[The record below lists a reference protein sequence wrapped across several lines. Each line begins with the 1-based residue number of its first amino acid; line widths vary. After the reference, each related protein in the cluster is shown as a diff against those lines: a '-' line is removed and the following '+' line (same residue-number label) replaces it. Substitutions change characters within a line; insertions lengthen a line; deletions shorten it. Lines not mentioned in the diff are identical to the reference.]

1 MRTLFSWLASRRI
14 QYIAGGL
21 LLFFI
26 FFAVLRAIFYYG
38 FSGVP
43 GKTTVPAV
51 DIWNTIGIGLRFDL
65 RVAILLMIIPGLLL
79 LLPWLNAL
87 RMKWLRWV
95 MRVYLVVA
103 LLAMLLVAAFD
114 FGHYQY
120 LGTRLN
126 ATVFRFLGNTDIS
139 LDMVWQSYPV
149 IQITLG
155 ILLGTAVF
163 TWLFIKLEAFTLQR
177 KATRIGFGAR
187 AVSVVVLLPLLF
199 FGILGRVTNINI
211 ENPVPLR
218 WSDAYYTGN
227 QQIGSLGIHPV
238 IFLYETSRA
247 RHDSYDIE
255 QVRKHYDVVASY
267 LGVTNKNP
275 ETLNFDRV
283 VPLQPHRIKAA
294 QKPNIVFIM
303 LESLGASRVGIY
315 GNPLKPT
322 PVLDQIGANSLFIEH
337 LYVPVTGTAETV
349 WAVNTGIPDASRGKS
364 ATRNPL
370 ISRQQVVLNALTDY
384 TKIYAIGG
392 SAGWANMNA
401 LIQHSIPDITMYE
414 EGYWKSR
421 NVDVWGI
428 SDLNLFKETDQ
439 ILRKL
444 PKNKPF
450 YAFIQTAGN
459 HEPFTIPKDSD
470 DFVYQAQPAETLR
483 LAGFRSEQ
491 QYNAVRLLDYSVGRF
506 MKLAKE
512 GGYYDNTIFVFFGD
526 HNNRVSTL
534 PFLPPAFEQLEL
546 ESLHVPAFIYAPKL
560 IKPKVISEVASLVDL
575 VPTVAS
581 LVGVEYLNT
590 TMGMDILQKPPQGG
604 RVAPTTFREG
614 TFPLIG
620 AVSKNFLAQ
629 MNADGTLN
637 TLHDLRSAKPLENV
651 AAQHPQEFKRLSE
664 LARGMQE
671 TARYMLFYNRVEARQ
686 NRNTPPPAGR

>member
-1 MRTLFSWLASRRI
+1 MRSLFSWLHSRRI
-14 QYIAGGL
+14 RFIAAGIA
-21 LLFFI
+21 LFFI
-26 FFAVLRAIFYYG
+26 FFAILRAIFYFG
-38 FSGVP
+38 FSGAVGQTVVP
-43 GKTTVPAV
+43 TADVL
-51 DIWNTIGIGLRFDL
+51 NTISIGLRFDL

-79 LLPWLNAL
+79 VLPWINAL
-87 RMKWLRWV
+87 RIKWLRYA
-95 MRVYLVVA
+95 MRVYFVLA
-103 LLAMLLVAAFD
+103 LLAMLLIAAFD

-126 ATVFRFLGNTDIS
+126 ATVFRFLGNAEIS
-139 LDMVWQSYPV
+139 ADMLWQSYPV
-149 IQITLG
+149 IKIAFGIILGAAVFALLFLWLEKITLDRNE
-155 ILLGTAVF
+155 V
-163 TWLFIKLEAFTLQR
+163 
-177 KATRIGFGAR
+177 RIGWPAR
-187 AVSVVVLLPLLF
+187 VFSAVIVLPLMF
-199 FGILGRVTNINI
+199 FGILGRVTDINL

-255 QVRKHYDVVASY
+255 QVRKHYDVVANY
-267 LGVTNKNP
+267 LGVTNKDSAG
-275 ETLNFDRV
+275 LNYDRF
-283 VPLQPHRIKAA
+283 VPLQPHRINAE
-294 QKPNIVFIM
+294 QKPNIIFVF

-322 PVLDQIGANSLFIEH
+322 PVLDDIGANSLRMEH

-349 WAVNTGIPDASRGKS
+349 WAVTTGMPDASRGKS

-370 ISRQQVVLNALTDY
+370 IIRQQVVINALTEY

-392 SAGWANMNA
+392 SARWANMNA
-401 LIQHSIPDITMYE
+401 LIKHSIPDITLYE

-428 SDLNLFKETDQ
+428 SDLNLFKETDH
-439 ILRKL
+439 ILRAL

-450 YAFIQTAGN
+450 YALIQTAGN
-459 HEPFTIPKDSD
+459 HEPFTIPHDSD
-470 DFVYQAQPAETLR
+470 DFVAESRSEEELR
-483 LAGFRSEQ
+483 QAGFRSAQ

-512 GGYYDNTIFVFFGD
+512 GGYFDNTIFVFFGD
-526 HNNRVSTL
+526 HNNRISTL

-546 ESLHVPAFIYAPKL
+546 ESLHVPAFIYSPRH
-560 IKPKVISEVASLVDL
+560 IKPRVISEVASLVDL
-575 VPTVAS
+575 IPTVVS

-590 TMGMDILQKPPQGG
+590 TMGRDILQRAPEGT
-604 RVAPTTFREG
+604 RAAPTTFREG

-620 AVSKNFLAQ
+620 AVTKDFLAQ
-629 MNADGTLN
+629 MNADGTESR
-637 TLHDLRSAKPLENV
+637 LHDIRSDKPLENV
-651 AAQHPQEFKRLSE
+651 AAQYPEEAQRLSE
-664 LARGMQE
+664 LARGLQE
-671 TARYMLFYNRVEARQ
+671 TARYMLFHNRVEARQ
-686 NRNTPPPAGR
+686 TRNK